1 MVARPAFPLDRHVL
15 AQVRMHWPL
24 AIHVCTYGA
33 VCFDK
38 KKIERRKIFFVGHV
52 MYRHTCNL
60 GLLSDLGK
68 KILLAVVK
76 P

>member
-1 MVARPAFPLDRHVL
+1 MAARPAFPLNRHVL
-15 AQVRMHWPL
+15 AQVHMHWPL

-38 KKIERRKIFFVGHV
+38 KEIFFVGHV

-60 GLLSDLGK
+60 GLLSD
-68 KILLAVVK
+68 
-76 P
+76 